1 MAARDRDYRASQTY
15 VDGNTV
21 RRLEAAPD
29 TRRRQELERRQ
40 EAERRKQEEE
50 RRRQEIQRRNK
61 HAARRNREKAMQMS
75 RGYVAF
81 LSVAA
86 IVTALV
92 SAAYVQLQ
100 SDVTSRLKSIS
111 GLESQVADL
120 KADNDATLKRI
131 NTAVDLTTVKDVAM
145 NQLGMVY
152 AGKDQIVYY
161 SVDDDDYMNQ
171 YSEIPEQ

>member
-1 MAARDRDYRASQTY
+1 MAAGKRESKTSYTY
-15 VDGNTV
+15 IDGNTV
-21 RRLEAAPD
+21 RKLEAAPD
-29 TRRRQELERRQ
+29 YRRQ
-40 EAERRKQEEE
+40 QEEK
-50 RRRQEIQRRNK
+50 RRQEIQRRNK
-61 HAARRNREKAMQMS
+61 QVARRNREKAMQMS

-92 SAAYVQLQ
+92 SAAYIQLQ
-100 SDVTSRLKSIS
+100 SDVTSRMKNIS
-111 GLESQVADL
+111 SLESQVADL

-131 NTAVDLTTVKDVAM
+131 DTSVNLNTVKDVAM

-152 AGKDQIVYY
+152 AGKDQIIYY

-171 YSEIPEQ
+171 YSDIPTR